1 VTTLSAGAQLPA
13 VEFTDDAGARVTHA
27 ELGRGRFVLFFYPK
41 DDTPG
46 CTREACAFSDQLA
59 DFAAL
64 GVGVYGVSADGEES
78 HRAFRARHGLT
89 VRLLSD
95 PTHAACE
102 AFGVWGTQRYGAHVY
117 EGIART
123 TFVLRDGVVDRVF
136 GEVEVD
142 GHVALLLA
150 YLRAG

>member
-1 VTTLSAGAQLPA
+1 VLSAGALIPELA
-13 VEFTDDAGARVTHA
+13 LTDDGGAQITHT
-27 ELGRGRFVLFFYPK
+27 ELGRGRVVLFFYPK

-46 CTREACAFSDQLA
+46 CTREACAFSDQLD
-59 DFAAL
+59 DFATL
-64 GVGVYGVSADGEES
+64 GIGVYGVSADGEES

-102 AFGVWGTQRYGAHVY
+102 AFGVWGPQRYGAHTY
-117 EGIART
+117 QGIART
-123 TFVLRDGVVDRVF
+123 TFILRDGVVDRVF
-136 GEVEVD
+136 REVEVD
-142 GHVALLLA
+142 GHVALVLA